1 MNIFQSF
8 YQEHRSIVIPHI
20 SLTLILFPL
29 EILVLSY
36 LSGVIFKNIKDKK
49 YKAFFSLFVIFFVVF
64 LVIQFLHF
72 AEEYFNSL
80 VIPKLDTFV
89 RVKILDHVIEENRE
103 LEPYQL
109 GELMHRIAK
118 APGHVYKHY
127 FNIVHYIVPFVVC
140 GLFFVVYLCWIE
152 WRLGLVFAVI
162 FFAFYIVFYHV
173 YRSMSASS
181 QTRFD
186 QEHELMDHYE
196 DIFSNWE
203 SIRQSNTQE
212 DEVQYTK
219 NVSKDYEQNQKQ
231 DIDRV
236 NRCKV
241 IFIITLNMFFFII
254 LVCGIFIARRSEFPF
269 WKLIILITAVMLMS
283 RTMTT
288 LLSKSIDSIFHHSS
302 ITHFESFLQ
311 QTTKPTQQVPD
322 TTATQS
328 PESFDIYFDHVSFKY
343 PSSSNILLNKITLF
357 IPFQQST
364 LIMGDIGSGKSTIL
378 KLLMGAFTPTS
389 GTICIGNLP
398 VVNLSLETRMTLIG
412 YMNQHVYLFNRTLLE
427 NIFYGITIPSNYI
440 ELLQNLNVPEQ
451 ILTRLNT
458 RVGRQGRQLSGGER
472 QIILM
477 LRMYF
482 KPCRIALFDEPT
494 ANLDQNATRSVMTVL
509 QKIMTKKTVICITH
523 NSSLEH
529 YFDKVYTLTHGNLI
543 ENQFKHAK
551 KD

>member
-1 MNIFQSF
+1 MNIFRSF

-36 LSGVIFKNIKDKK
+36 LSGVIFKKIKDKK
-49 YKAFFSLFVIFFVVF
+49 YKAFFSLFVVFFLVF

-80 VIPKLDTFV
+80 VIPRLDTFV
-89 RVKILDHVIEENRE
+89 RVKILDHVIQENRE
-103 LEPYQL
+103 LEPFQL
-109 GELMHRIAK
+109 GELMHRVAK

-127 FNIVHYIVPFVVC
+127 YNIVHYIVPFVVC
-140 GLFFVVYLCWIE
+140 GVFFVVYLCWIE

-162 FFAFYIVFYHV
+162 FFAFYIVFYYV

-186 QEHELMDHYE
+186 QEHDLMDHYE

-203 SIRQSNTQE
+203 SIRQSNTQK

-219 NVSKDYEQNQKQ
+219 DVSKEYEENQKR
-231 DIDRV
+231 DINRV

-254 LVCGIFIARRSEFPF
+254 LLCGIFIARRSEFPY

-283 RTMTT
+283 RTMTS

-311 QTTKPTQQVPD
+311 QTTKSTPLVSETHDETP
-322 TTATQS
+322 QS
-328 PESFDIYFDHVSFKY
+328 FNVSFDHVTFQY
-343 PSSSNILLNKITLF
+343 PSSSDILLEDITLS
-357 IPFQQST
+357 IPFRQST
-364 LIMGDIGSGKSTIL
+364 LIMGHIGSGKSTIL

-389 GTICIGNLP
+389 GTIRLGDTP
-398 VVNLSLETRMTLIG
+398 VENISSETRMKLIG

-427 NIFYGITIPSNYI
+427 NIFYGVTIPSNYT
-440 ELLQNLNVPEQ
+440 ELLQNLHVPER
-451 ILTRLNT
+451 ILTRLHT

-494 ANLDQNATRSVMTVL
+494 ANLDQNATRSVMAVL
-509 QKIMTKKTVICITH
+509 QQIMTKKTVICITH
-523 NSSLEH
+523 DSTLRH
-529 YFDKVYTLTHGNLI
+529 YFEKVYVLNHGTLV

-551 KD
+551 HD